1 MVNAGTRGAM
11 RGMIRGATRDAPV
24 LRTNDDCWCGSGKK
38 YKRCHKQFLLSPGV
52 VAPERA
58 VPEAIPRPDYWETG
72 QPQRRSEPMVK
83 SPEVI
88 ERMRYAG
95 RVAKEVLDEVAAAIA
110 PGVTTDELDVISHEA
125 HVRRGV
131 YPSPLRYHGFPKS
144 VCTSVNEV
152 ICHGIPDDRPLRDG
166 DIVNVDVTVFTGGV
180 HGDTDATYPVGTID
194 PLSAQ
199 LLRVTRECLDLAIEQ
214 VRPGALLNAIGRAIE
229 THAHAHGFSVVRAF
243 VGHGLGEVF
252 HSAPQ
257 VAHYYEAGA
266 DLVLEPGMTFT
277 IEPMITMGSIQPVIW
292 GDGWT
297 AVTADGSRAAQY
309 EHTVLVTDTGVDVL
323 TA

>member
-1 MVNAGTRGAM
+1 MVTAGTRG
-11 RGMIRGATRDAPV
+11 REGAHDAPV
-24 LRTNDDCWCGSGKK
+24 LRANDDCWCGSGKK
-38 YKRCHKQFLLSPGV
+38 YKRCHKLQLLRPGSV
-52 VAPERA
+52 GPERA
-58 VPEAIPRPDYWETG
+58 VPESIPRPDYWATG
-72 QPQRRSEPMVK
+72 EPQRRSEPTVK

-88 ERMRYAG
+88 ERMRVAG
-95 RVAKEVLDEVAAAIA
+95 RIAKEVLDDVAAAIA
-110 PGVTTDELDVISHEA
+110 PGVTTDELDAISHEA

-152 ICHGIPDDRPLRDG
+152 ICHGIPDDRALHDG

-194 PLSAQ
+194 ARSAR

-214 VRPGALLNAIGRAIE
+214 VRPGAPLHAIGRAIE
-229 THAHAHGFSVVRAF
+229 AHAHANGFSVVRAF

-257 VAHYYEAGA
+257 VPHYYEAA
-266 DLVLEPGMTFT
+266 ATTPLEPGMTFT

-292 GDGWT
+292 ADGWT